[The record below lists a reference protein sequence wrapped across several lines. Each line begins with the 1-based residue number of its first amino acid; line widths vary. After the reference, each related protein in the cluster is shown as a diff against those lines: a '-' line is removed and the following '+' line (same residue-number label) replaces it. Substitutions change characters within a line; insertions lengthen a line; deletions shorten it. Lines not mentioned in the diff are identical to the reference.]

1 MAKKYLYGAAV
12 QGIQQFIFQT
22 NELKDIVGASE
33 LVENICKDKFADA
46 LGIKT
51 DELKEAPGSII
62 NAAGN
67 IKYLFDD
74 KKKCEQVVLNFPKV
88 VIEYAPGITISQA
101 VVEWDDSG
109 SVTFA
114 QVVNELE
121 NKLKSQ
127 RNKPMASTTIG
138 MMGIERSRKTGLPAV
153 RIDGKDFMDAATVAK
168 RFHKDQKKGR
178 EGKRNVLKL
187 AKIAFGNDKLTY
199 GEVAIDPEDMTTSND
214 WVAVIHADGNGLGQ
228 VVQKVGKNKDDFKDF
243 SKSLDK
249 ATKEAAQKAF
259 EEIKKDD
266 WKRIPIRP
274 IVLGGDDFSVICRA
288 DLALEYVKAFISHFE
303 EETRDKLGKVLKE
316 YSVFADGKDC
326 LTACAGI
333 AYVKSSYPFY
343 FAYELAE
350 TLCSQAKKDTKTGLE
365 GTNKL
370 PQSCVMFHKVQD
382 SFVEDYEAITKREL
396 CPNGEISFKHGPY
409 YINDKQ
415 GRWTVK
421 KLLGEVKNLN
431 GDEGNAVKSGLRRWM
446 GVLDNP
452 DFAKQV
458 LERLKTIATMP
469 DVVKTATTAD
479 GRKAVPAYDML
490 ALHTVMYQNTKN
502 NND

>member
-1 MAKKYLYGAAV
+1 M

-33 LVENICKDKFADA
+33 LVENICKDKFAEV
-46 LGIKT
+46 LGIGT
-51 DELKEAPGSII
+51 GNLKEDSRAII

-67 IKYLFDD
+67 VKYLFDSED
-74 KKKCEQVVLNFPKV
+74 KKKLEHVVLNFPKV
-88 VIEYAPGITISQA
+88 VVEYAPGVTISQA
-101 VVEWDDSG
+101 VVEWDDAG
-109 SVTFA
+109 GVAFGDA
-114 QVVNELE
+114 VNELE
-121 NKLKSQ
+121 KKLKAQ
-127 RNKPMASTTIG
+127 RNKPMASTTTG
-138 MMGIERSRKTGLPAV
+138 LMGIERSRKTGLPAV
-153 RIDGKDFMDAATVAK
+153 KVVVSKDGNEYLDAATVAK
-168 RFHKDQKKGR
+168 RFHKDKTKGR
-178 EGKRNVLKL
+178 KGERNVLKL
-187 AKIAFGNDKLTY
+187 AKIAFNNEDLERGD
-199 GEVAIDPEDMTTSND
+199 VAINTEDMTTRND

-228 VVQKVGKNKDDFKDF
+228 VVQKVGKNKDDFREF
-243 SKSLDK
+243 SQSLDD
-249 ATKEAAQKAF
+249 ATKEAAHKAF
-259 EEIKKDD
+259 EEIKKKYQ
-266 WKRIPIRP
+266 WKCIPIRP

-288 DLALEYVKAFISHFE
+288 DLALEYVTEFIRKFE
-303 EETRDKLGKVLKE
+303 DETRDKLGKILRE
-316 YSVFADGKDC
+316 YEVFAGGKDY

-343 FAYELAE
+343 FAYDLAE
-350 TLCSQAKKDTKTGLE
+350 ALCSQAKKDTKAGLE
-365 GTNKL
+365 GTNEL

-382 SFVEDYEAITKREL
+382 SFVEDFEAITKREL
-396 CPNGEISFKHGPY
+396 TPNSEISFKHGPY
-409 YINDKQ
+409 YVEEKQ

-490 ALHTVMYQNTKN
+490 ALHTVMYQDTKN